1 MLRIVFRQKD
11 AERHQSCFQIKCH
24 VEDLGYPFATRV
36 RWLHNGREIIGLQ
49 SYSLSVKEADAS
61 AGGDP
66 FNRFSKFSCIA
77 VFLSLATNTL

>member
-36 RWLHNGREIIGLQ
+36 R
-49 SYSLSVKEADAS
+49 SVKEADAS